1 MIFYLG
7 SGCLHCVEQIQK
19 FAPETAKFEAAGI
32 SLAAIS
38 SEPLDTL
45 QGSLAKLSLN
55 ESVPFALAADPQMNV
70 FKSYRAFDDF
80 ENMPLHGV
88 FLIDSQGLIRWH
100 DISYEPFTDATF
112 LLEESKRL
120 LGTQP

>member
-1 MIFYLG
+1 MIVVFYLG

-19 FAPETAKFEAAGI
+19 LAPETDNFSTAGI
-32 SLAAIS
+32 SLVAIS

-45 QGSLAKLSLN
+45 QGSLEKLGPK
-55 ESVPFALAADPQMNV
+55 EAVPFSLAADPEMNV

-80 ENMPLHGV
+80 EDMPLHGV
-88 FLIDSQGLIRWH
+88 FLIDAQGQIRWH
-100 DISYEPFTDATF
+100 DIGYEPFTDVKF

-120 LGTQP
+120 LK